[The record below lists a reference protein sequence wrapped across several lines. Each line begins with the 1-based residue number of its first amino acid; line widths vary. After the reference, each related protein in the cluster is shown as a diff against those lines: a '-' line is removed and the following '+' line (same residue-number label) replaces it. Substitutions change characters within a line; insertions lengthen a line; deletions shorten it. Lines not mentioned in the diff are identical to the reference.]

1 MKNSQKTH
9 RQKRYWCDYL
19 LQVSLGIFIVFLIIA
34 IGIDLN
40 YFPVRFKH
48 YGVIREFIYRNAA
61 RALGVSDI
69 AAGISENDHLMDA
82 FCLAWGMTITIV
94 LFLLEIRDECWHGI
108 RLKTLVGISFKKST
122 LFFTGF
128 FYIMLCPIVYFAE
141 TYRLYFTTLFGI
153 VVTFL
158 FFLAVPLYVLDQM
171 RGSRIKRVL
180 VWKSS
185 EELRKMVFEAGSTQ
199 KEREVKTR
207 HRRNDRGRKR
217 NDDLLDKRAEKYG
230 YIQRKLEVL
239 PITSMI
245 EYVDYEDDADVKD
258 LIDTLLEFFQNYN
271 LHGMIQ
277 NSIYAHSILTTWMK
291 RILEKIDISTRYG
304 QDCFGYIIAVFW
316 SELYGTMSQKCD
328 EEELR
333 KCMLAYRV
341 ECLIPLIHD
350 ASQHA
355 SIIFDLVWRQ
365 SDEIQ
370 SYMIGYLFL
379 YAEFR
384 YHECSG
390 IFSGDF
396 QNIIDDIQMSRY
408 LLRKSSALWDKKLA
422 LEFWLSWTEFCDKE
436 SNLVMAEFLDFCQ
449 DMTYIKKNEM
459 ERVRTYTM
467 RRVVLR
473 IGEA

>member
-1 MKNSQKTH
+1 
-9 RQKRYWCDYL
+9 
-19 LQVSLGIFIVFLIIA
+19 
-34 IGIDLN
+34 
-40 YFPVRFKH
+40 
-48 YGVIREFIYRNAA
+48 
-61 RALGVSDI
+61 
-69 AAGISENDHLMDA
+69 
-82 FCLAWGMTITIV
+82 
-94 LFLLEIRDECWHGI
+94 
-108 RLKTLVGISFKKST
+108 
-122 LFFTGF
+122 
-128 FYIMLCPIVYFAE
+128 
-141 TYRLYFTTLFGI
+141 
-153 VVTFL
+153 
-158 FFLAVPLYVLDQM
+158 
-171 RGSRIKRVL
+171 
-180 VWKSS
+180 
-185 EELRKMVFEAGSTQ
+185 MVFEAGSTQ

-422 LEFWLSWTEFCDKE
+422 LEFWLSWTEFRDKE